1 MRRSPCRA
9 LWAELLHFRI
19 NTAFELHCSSFSL
32 PVVGKGDVAGGVSSG
47 MNASPER
54 RLNPVGLGAPR
65 AGRALNA
72 VDAARLRRMQ
82 RLARLL
88 DTAVR
93 LPGTQFRVGAD
104 GLIGLIPGIGDLA
117 GGAFAAYIIVEAA
130 RLGLPRHVLLRM
142 LANLGLD
149 MAVGSVP
156 LLGDIFDMAFKANRR
171 NVNLVERYLSNTG
184 TVDTSAAPR

>member
-1 MRRSPCRA
+1 
-9 LWAELLHFRI
+9 
-19 NTAFELHCSSFSL
+19 
-32 PVVGKGDVAGGVSSG
+32 
-47 MNASPER
+47 MNATPEK

-65 AGRALNA
+65 ASRALSA

-130 RLGLPRHVLLRM
+130 RLGLPRSVLLRM

-156 LLGDIFDMAFKANRR
+156 LLGDVFDMAFKANRR
-171 NVNLVERYLSNTG
+171 NIDLVERYLSNTG
-184 TVDTSAAPR
+184 TVDTSATPR